1 MRKRLSLL
9 AAVSL
14 GTLVPSVVRD
24 VRAQAPAQTAAP
36 IPTPPRITPGP
47 VTSST
52 PPEPPPAAPGPPP
65 AARLPRPVSTAV
77 NPANGPSPAASS
89 ANAPAAGGA
98 KGGKPA
104 DAGAAGGK
112 QSADTDKLSQFE
124 QSMEFE
130 PRSPN
135 YRVSFSLE
143 DADLPEL
150 VRVIGQLTGKRFIFG
165 GKVRNIKASVYSPQK
180 VTVAEAYQAFLSI
193 LETNGLTVIPHGRF
207 LKIVETAG
215 IASQA
220 VPTVGPQ
227 QGAPAED
234 RYITRMH
241 RLRNVSA
248 DEVATLLGK
257 FKSKDAD
264 VSSYSAG
271 NLLILTDTG
280 SNIRRMMSIVEEI
293 DVGGAGD
300 QIWLEPIY
308 YASAADV
315 ASRVNEL
322 FDIKPGSSGGGSAPS
337 GGGKGAPAPAPSG
350 GSGGGAGG
358 GDLHISK
365 ILADE
370 RTNKV
375 IIVSTEKAYLRVLE
389 LIKKMDVP
397 QTTEGEIH
405 VLPLQHAD
413 AVELTKTL
421 NEIITGQGSS
431 TSGGG
436 PTPQQGG
443 RQGGQQQSQS
453 SGGTL
458 PSGIFEG
465 GVKVSADKA
474 TNSIVVTSSMRDY
487 ASLRAV
493 VDRLDLPRRSVFI
506 EAVILDLSIS
516 RQNQLG
522 FNFHGGDTFGE
533 NSDGLLYGGLNPI
546 KSIGLPTA
554 NPDLLQGL
562 ALGVRGPAIPGSE
575 NLLGT
580 GISIPSFGLVIQAL
594 ATATDTD
601 VLSTPHILATD
612 NQKAIINIGENIPLQ
627 QNLGLPS
634 LGSIPGLPAG
644 AASSAAGLAGLS
656 GLGGFGGTGARQ
668 DVGTKLTIT
677 PHLND
682 SNEVRLELNEEISE
696 AKAAQG
702 TAGVVPIT
710 KRNAETMLVVQDQQT
725 VVIGGLMR
733 NRITHTEEKIP
744 VLGDIPVLG
753 ALFRSTKDGMEK
765 TNLIL
770 ILTPYIIREQADLRT
785 IYERKMEER
794 QQFLDR
800 YFVFS
805 DESDYQPPKDY
816 SRTNG
821 LVEFIR
827 QSYRGVEERKKLDDL
842 LKPKEIQTHEPGEP
856 LEMPASPRTP
866 GVNPGAPQTP
876 AAPATPATPS
886 PAPARGPGGAAQT
899 APAPGV
905 TVNPPVRQITR
916 EVER

>member
-1 MRKRLSLL
+1 
-9 AAVSL
+9 
-14 GTLVPSVVRD
+14 
-24 VRAQAPAQTAAP
+24 
-36 IPTPPRITPGP
+36 
-47 VTSST
+47 
-52 PPEPPPAAPGPPP
+52 
-65 AARLPRPVSTAV
+65 
-77 NPANGPSPAASS
+77 
-89 ANAPAAGGA
+89 
-98 KGGKPA
+98 
-104 DAGAAGGK
+104 
-112 QSADTDKLSQFE
+112 
-124 QSMEFE
+124 MEFE

-220 VPTVGPQ
+220 TPTVGPQ
-227 QGAPAED
+227 QGAPVED
-234 RYITRMH
+234 RYVTRMH
-241 RLRNVSA
+241 RLRNVNA
-248 DEVATLLGK
+248 DEVANLLGK

-271 NLLILTDTG
+271 NMLILTDTG
-280 SNIRRMMSIVEEI
+280 TNIRRMMSIVEEI

-300 QIWLEPIY
+300 QIWMEAIN
-308 YASAADV
+308 YASASEIAQ
-315 ASRVNEL
+315 RVNEL
-322 FDIKPGSSGGGSAPS
+322 FDIKSGSSSSSPPPGPRGAPPAAAAGGGGGGS
-337 GGGKGAPAPAPSG
+337 
-350 GSGGGAGG
+350 GAGG

-370 RTNKV
+370 RTNKI
-375 IIVSTEKAYLRVLE
+375 IIVATEKAYLRILE
-389 LIKKMDVP
+389 IIKKMDVP

-421 NEIITGQGSS
+421 NEIITGTGGS
-431 TSGGG
+431 SGGG
-436 PTPQQGG
+436 GGGQQGG
-443 RQGGQQQSQS
+443 RGQQQQGG
-453 SGGTL
+453 SGGGAQQQ
-458 PSGIFEG
+458 GIFEG

-474 TNSIVVTSSMRDY
+474 TNSVVVTSSMRDY

-506 EAVILDLSIS
+506 EAVILDLSIT

-533 NSDGLLYGGLNPI
+533 NGDGLLYGGLNPL
-546 KSIGLPTA
+546 KSILLPNS

-580 GISIPSFGLVIQAL
+580 GITIPSFGLVVQAL
-594 ATATDTD
+594 AQSSDSD

-627 QNLGLPS
+627 QNLGFP
-634 LGSIPGLPAG
+634 SIPGLGGTGTNQQAG
-644 AASSAAGLAGLS
+644 ALGALGS
-656 GLGGFGGTGARQ
+656 LGGFGGLGGGTGARQ

-696 AKAAQG
+696 AQAAVG

-733 NRITHTEEKIP
+733 NYVTHTEDKIP
-744 VLGDIPVLG
+744 ILGDIPVLG
-753 ALFRSTKDGMEK
+753 ALFRSTKNSMKK

-805 DESDYQPPKDY
+805 DDSDYQPPKDY

-827 QSYRGVEERKKLDDL
+827 QSYRSVEERKKLDDL
-842 LKPKEIQTHEPGEP
+842 LKPKEILQHEPSEP

-866 GVNPGAPQTP
+866 STNPAPATNP
-876 AAPATPATPS
+876 AAPTPAGPIHPGPVRSAPPATTP
-886 PAPARGPGGAAQT
+886 PPT
-899 APAPGV
+899 PAPGV
-905 TVNPPVRQITR
+905 TVTPPTRQINQ
-916 EVER
+916 VER